1 MGFED
6 IAYRYA
12 IKNAFL
18 HEGKADI
25 NAVVGKVI
33 ALKKDLDF
41 VSAMP
46 RIKEIVKQ
54 VNAMGMDEIKEEYGK
69 FSENQGYELK
79 PKEKEEGLP
88 SLEWAEKG
96 EEVIARLAPN
106 PSGPMHLGHARQ
118 AIPNWSYAEK
128 YKGKFILKFDDTD
141 PKIKKPMQMKE
152 AIKSYTQDL
161 EWLGVKKIEKIY
173 FASDRIERHLQI
185 AGELM
190 AKGKAYVCTCDSE
203 KWRSLIREKKAC
215 SCRLLPEKEQ
225 MQRWEKMLK
234 HEFKEGEAVA
244 RIKTELENKD
254 PSVRDWWLAKIVDN
268 PEHSNPKTKGFHVW
282 PSYNLASAI
291 DDHDLGI
298 TLIIRGQEHAQN
310 ATKQKFLY
318 DYFGWKYPHAFHTGR
333 IRLEGSL
340 TSKSKIK
347 KAIQEGDFS
356 GLDDPRIG
364 NIATL
369 RRRGISPEAI
379 EKIILSLGLNT
390 NDAVISIDALYDAN
404 RKIID
409 PISDRI
415 SFVQEAFKLEVQFC
429 PKVEA
434 KIPVHPDF
442 PEKGEKVFQLKEGN
456 QEFLVSK
463 SEVLKIKTND
473 TFRLRTAYN
482 AKLTELGEKSAF
494 AHFTGTDKIDR
505 STLVWL
511 LPEQTVKV
519 EITMPDGK
527 KIEGIAEKFLAEKKQ
542 GDHVLLEKFGYCI
555 IDEKVKSLVRL
566 WYSHK

>member
-1 MGFED
+1 MDTEQIMQD
-6 IAYRYA
+6 AYRYA
-12 IKNAFL
+12 VKNAFE
-18 HEGKADI
+18 HGGKADLGALI
-25 NAVVGKVI
+25 GKLK
-33 ALKKDLDF
+33 ALYRDEDVKALVPAASEAIKK
-41 VSAMP
+41 
-46 RIKEIVKQ
+46 
-54 VNAMGMDEIKEEYGK
+54 VNAMAMQDIEKEFGAFEA
-69 FSENQGYELK
+69 EGYELK
-79 PKEKEEGLP
+79 AKQGREGLP
-88 SLEWAEKG
+88 VLDWAEGG
-96 EEVIARLAPN
+96 EPVVTRYAPN
-106 PSGPMHLGHARQ
+106 PNGPPHLGNAR
-118 AIPNWSYAEK
+118 AAYLSFAYAKK
-128 YKGKFILKFDDTD
+128 YSGKFILRFEDTD
-141 PKIKKPMQMKE
+141 PKVKKPMESPEQE
-152 AIKSYTQDL
+152 FRTDL
-161 EWLGVKKIEKIY
+161 EWFGIKIDEVY
-173 FASDRIERHLQI
+173 FASDRLQLYYDYMRRLI
-185 AGELM
+185 AM
-190 AKGKAYVCTCDSE
+190 GKAYVCTCKSE
-203 KWRSLIREKKAC
+203 DWKKSIDHSNPCPCRERGNDGQLADF
-215 SCRLLPEKEQ
+215 
-225 MQRWEKMLK
+225 EKMVS
-234 HEFKEGEAVA
+234 HEFKEGEAVL
-244 RIKTELENKD
+244 RIKTDLRHPD

-379 EKIILSLGLNT
+379 QKIILSLGLNT